1 MSQISLLEK
10 STIDK
15 IAAGEVIERPA
26 SVIKELCENAID
38 AGANAITVEIR
49 EGGISF
55 MRITDNGEG
64 IPADQVR
71 TAFLRHATSK
81 IRKVEDLLK
90 IGTLGFRGEALSSI
104 SAVCQVELITKTAG
118 ALTGVRYCIEGSEEK
133 EFEEIGAPDG
143 STFLVRNIFFNT
155 PARKKFLKSAV
166 TEAGYVSDLVE
177 HLALSHPAV
186 SFKFISNGQT
196 KLHTSGNNRL
206 RDVIYSVYGREITSN
221 LIEVNGER
229 DGISMYGFIGK
240 PNINRG
246 NRNFEN
252 YFINQRYVRS
262 GIISKAVEEAYRSFL
277 MLHRYPFTVFLL
289 SIDPSLIDVNV
300 HPTKME
306 VRFSD
311 NQAVYQMVYDV
322 IFSALSGRELI
333 PKVRPLSEK
342 EEKAETREETAR
354 ARAEGKTFPEPFEKL
369 RRELLAESRSPY
381 QPKYGQDRPGAYGAG
396 RTGTGAYGAG
406 KAGTGTNSADRAATG
421 ARGDDRSSAGPSY
434 GGGMAGS
441 GTQYNSRPAGTAQG
455 DGTSGS
461 AFQTGGTPGSTLP
474 DGDSYAAAAHV
485 ENTPQGDSTPQGE
498 NGSGSPEP
506 DAASAAAAVPARTEN
521 AQGAQGMRTVLKEN
535 PFDVQG
541 GRPEQMELFSDG
553 LLSKNNVKEH
563 KLIGQVFGT
572 YWIVEFRDQM
582 YIIDQHAAHEK
593 VMYEKLTKGL
603 EEKTF
608 TSQQISPP
616 IILSLSM
623 QEEDTLDKYRSWF
636 EEIGF
641 SIEHFG
647 GREYAISA
655 APGNLYSI
663 AERTLFTELLDTLQD
678 WTGKPSPDVL
688 KLRLATMACKAAVK
702 GNTDM
707 SFAEADELIR
717 ELLELE
723 NPYNCP
729 HGRPT
734 IIAMS
739 KHDLEKKFKRIV

>member
-262 GIISKAVEEAYRSFL
+262 GIISKAIEEAYRSFL

-342 EEKAETREETAR
+342 EEKAEIREETAQ

-406 KAGTGTNSADRAATG
+406 KAGTGTYNADRAGTD
-421 ARGDDRSSAGPSY
+421 ARGDDRSSAVPSY
-434 GGGMAGS
+434 GGGSHAE
-441 GTQYNSRPAGTAQG
+441 AAQG
-455 DGTSGS
+455 
-461 AFQTGGTPGSTLP
+461 
-474 DGDSYAAAAHV
+474 
-485 ENTPQGDSTPQGE
+485 ENTPLGDRSPQGE
-498 NGSGSPEP
+498 SSPQAAERSCENDSGSPEP
-506 DAASAAAAVPARTEN
+506 DAGSTAATVPARTEN
-521 AQGAQGMRTVLKEN
+521 AQGAEGMRSVLKEN
-535 PFDVQG
+535 PFDTQG
-541 GRPEQMELFSDG
+541 RRAEQMELFSDG
-553 LLSKNNVKEH
+553 LLSKKNVKEH
-563 KLIGQVFGT
+563 KLVGQVFGT

>member
-10 STIDK
+10 GTIDK
-15 IAAGEVIERPA
+15 IAAGEVIERPS
-26 SVIKELCENAID
+26 SVVKELAENAVD

-55 MRITDNGEG
+55 IRITDNGEG
-64 IPADQVR
+64 IPKDQVR

-81 IRKVEDLLK
+81 IRTVEDLLK

-155 PARKKFLKSAV
+155 PARRKFLKSAV

-177 HLALSHPAV
+177 HLALSHPEI

-206 RDVIYSVYGREITSN
+206 RDVIYSIYGREITAN
-221 LIEVNGER
+221 LIEVNTER

-262 GIISKAVEEAYRSFL
+262 SIISKAVEEAYRSFL
-277 MLHRYPFTVFLL
+277 MLHRYPFTVFAL
-289 SIDPSLIDVNV
+289 SIDPALIDVNV

-311 NQAVYQMVYDV
+311 SQAVYQLVYDV
-322 IFSALSGRELI
+322 IFAALSGRELI
-333 PKVRPLSEK
+333 PNVRPLSEK
-342 EEKAETREETAR
+342 EEKKELREEAAQAR
-354 ARAEGKTFPEPFEKL
+354 SEGKTFPEPFEKL

-381 QPKYGQDRPGAYGAG
+381 QPKYGHDRQEMH
-396 RTGTGAYGAG
+396 TE
-406 KAGTGTNSADRAATG
+406 S
-421 ARGDDRSSAGPSY
+421 
-434 GGGMAGS
+434 
-441 GTQYNSRPAGTAQG
+441 
-455 DGTSGS
+455 
-461 AFQTGGTPGSTLP
+461 
-474 DGDSYAAAAHV
+474 
-485 ENTPQGDSTPQGE
+485 
-498 NGSGSPEP
+498 GSGSQETHTESGLMPQNVP
-506 DAASAAAAVPARTEN
+506 DSRQDPRGDAQAEVKAYIDTTPPRTQQ
-521 AQGAQGMRTVLKEN
+521 AQGAEGMRSVLKESA
-535 PFDVQG
+535 
-541 GRPEQMELFSDG
+541 PETQDGKSVQMELFSDG
-553 LLSKNNVKEH
+553 LLSRQNMKEH

-593 VMYEKLTKGL
+593 IMYERLTRGL
-603 EEKTF
+603 SEKTF

-623 QEEDTLDKYRSWF
+623 QEEETLEKYRSWF

-641 SIEHFG
+641 TIEHFG
-647 GREYAISA
+647 GRDYAISA
-655 APGNLYSI
+655 APANLYSI

-678 WTGKPSPDVL
+678 WTGKPSPEVL

-702 GNTDM
+702 GNTKL
-707 SFAEADELIR
+707 SLAEADELIR